1 MYYAVAKLA
10 FEASGNSD
18 QDRREL
24 HSLIKKIEARFR
36 ICIRPSD
43 AFYKDG
49 SPEIAVALLEKTQ
62 NQINQVLSDVIAFCE
77 TSGFGR
83 VEEEGVVVDSF

>member
-10 FEASGNSD
+10 FEASDNQE
-18 QDRREL
+18 QDRKQL
-24 HSLIKKIEARFR
+24 HSLIKKIQARFHV
-36 ICIRPSD
+36 CVRPSD

-49 SPEIAVALLEKTQ
+49 SPEIALALLERTE
-62 NQINQVLSDVIAFCE
+62 NQINQVLGEVISFCE

-83 VEEEGVVVDSF
+83 VEEDGVVLDSF